1 MPENNEQ
8 NFDEP
13 NQQQPNEDRA
23 FGAAAGAPF
32 QTEAQEMKAQRG
44 GEQEDQVAGE
54 TERGAH
60 NQGRQN
66 RNPAGN
72 DAEAR
77 EQGDDNL

>member
-1 MPENNEQ
+1 MPENKEQ

-13 NQQQPNEDRA
+13 NQQQPNEERA

-44 GEQEDQVAGE
+44 GEQEDQIVGE

-60 NQGRQN
+60 NQRRQN
-66 RNPAGN
+66 RNPTGN